1 MTDKRRTHAVSSKAT
16 IKIEPEVHAYLTL
29 LAEKHGLTLS
39 GAIYKLIS
47 EHEPGVIELHNE
59 IEALKQKRMSEK

>member
-1 MTDKRRTHAVSSKAT
+1 MTDKRRTHGISNKAT
-16 IKIEPEVHAYLTL
+16 IKIEPEVHAYLSL
-29 LAEKHGLTLS
+29 LAEKYGLTLS

-47 EHEPGVIELHNE
+47 ENEPEVIQLQEE